1 MSHASELM
9 VLVTDGKNL
18 IFDCHLLKIE
28 CFLSLSCTGHTPN
41 DQQQSCDSI
50 WAAFLLLA
58 FETFDKT
65 STDDFLID

>member
-28 CFLSLSCTGHTPN
+28 CFLSLSC